1 MHPPNID
8 RRVVKTRRALQH
20 AFMNLILE
28 KGYDAVSI
36 QDICDAADVGRSTFY
51 THYTGKDELKRAGL
65 EHLRMILTAQRLGA
79 SAAEAPLGFSL
90 AMFEHARDHLH
101 LYRAL
106 FGTTGGVVALSTI
119 RDILQDAVRKDP
131 WFANRPSKTKADEMA
146 VQFAVG
152 ALMSVLTWWLDGGA
166 ATAPREIDALFRQ
179 MIVDGV
185 GVDGV
190 GPATGSGGFS

>member
-1 MHPPNID
+1 MHQPNID

-65 EHLRMILTAQRLGA
+65 EHLRRVLTAQQLGA
-79 SAAEAPLGFSL
+79 SAVEAPLGFSL
-90 AMFEHARDHLH
+90 AMFEHARGHLH

-119 RDILQDAVRKDP
+119 RDILQDEVRKDP
-131 WFANRPSKTKADEMA
+131 WFANRSSKAKTDEMA

-152 ALMSVLTWWLDGGA
+152 ALMSVLTWWLDNGA
-166 ATAPREIDALFRQ
+166 VIEPREIDARFRQ
-179 MIVDGV
+179 MIGAGV
-185 GVDGV
+185 GT
-190 GPATGSGGFS
+190 AIGSGASF